1 MATEKQLIHRLILLQ
16 LCIFTRCRWRL
27 KIRSQGDT
35 SSLFDVWRLF
45 VLLADV
51 CRLDGRPSR
60 PAVHP
65 CNPRR
70 VLVRYQNH
78 LSWFPLIGGAPPSVL
93 RPHSLQRKPSCRF
106 TITDR
111 SKANNQDNAFC
122 CDHLQHHQTS
132 PTFIFF
138 LPSLDV
144 IRCLSRWRPIYNASG
159 SHVLRAIIHDDHR
172 RVVIQQLISGVA
184 YKDLKHLK
192 AQKLQHYPADWS
204 VVSSNRYSDTR
215 DEPGLVLH
223 YVFIADIFSPPF
235 FSCCLYTCQDWVE
248 RLYCSTVSR
257 IMHVNTGGGNPQDL
271 FFFKIETSPMTLIVT
286 LKMFSSRAVVLFFC
300 FISAAVYTC
309 LDRRTEVVGEL
320 YTLSPCHTRQHK
332 L

>member
-1 MATEKQLIHRLILLQ
+1 MLYWFKCCLNSFFFSFTDFRYKKKNLTSSSTLFCILKWLKRCSCWNFIVMATEKQLIHRLILLQ
-16 LCIFTRCRWRL
+16 LCLFTRWRL

-78 LSWFPLIGGAPPSVL
+78 LSWFPLTGGAPPSVL
-93 RPHSLQRKPSCRF
+93 RPHSLQRKPSCRS

-111 SKANNQDNAFC
+111 SQANNQDNAFC

-132 PTFIFF
+132 RTFIFF

-144 IRCLSRWRPIYNASG
+144 IRCQSIMLQGAMYWEPLSMMIT
-159 SHVLRAIIHDDHR
+159 VE
-172 RVVIQQLISGVA
+172 
-184 YKDLKHLK
+184 
-192 AQKLQHYPADWS
+192 WS
-204 VVSSNRYSDTR
+204 YSS
-215 DEPGLVLH
+215 
-223 YVFIADIFSPPF
+223 
-235 FSCCLYTCQDWVE
+235 
-248 RLYCSTVSR
+248 
-257 IMHVNTGGGNPQDL
+257 
-271 FFFKIETSPMTLIVT
+271 
-286 LKMFSSRAVVLFFC
+286 
-300 FISAAVYTC
+300 
-309 LDRRTEVVGEL
+309 
-320 YTLSPCHTRQHK
+320 
-332 L
+332 